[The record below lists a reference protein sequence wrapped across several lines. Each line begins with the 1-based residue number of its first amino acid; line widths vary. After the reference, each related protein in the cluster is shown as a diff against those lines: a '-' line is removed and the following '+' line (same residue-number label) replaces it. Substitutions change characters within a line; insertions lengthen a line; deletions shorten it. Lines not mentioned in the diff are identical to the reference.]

1 MTCISWTRPSGN
13 RVDRKN
19 YLVSG
24 IGVFPRYQ
32 TDAEPAVENAALAA
46 LGNNETVF
54 FIDMSKRFF
63 RADGSFD
70 SEMYGGPSAGMQTPA
85 FKAWAEELQPWLDR
99 FVR

>member
-1 MTCISWTRPSGN
+1 
-13 RVDRKN
+13 
-19 YLVSG
+19 
-24 IGVFPRYQ
+24 
-32 TDAEPAVENAALAA
+32 VENAALAK

-70 SEMYGGPSAGMQTPA
+70 DGMWAGGVREPA

>member
-1 MTCISWTRPSGN
+1 VM
-13 RVDRKN
+13 
-19 YLVSG
+19 L
-24 IGVFPRYQ
+24 
-32 TDAEPAVENAALAA
+32 NAALAA

-70 SEMYGGPSAGMQTPA
+70 DGMWSGGVREPA